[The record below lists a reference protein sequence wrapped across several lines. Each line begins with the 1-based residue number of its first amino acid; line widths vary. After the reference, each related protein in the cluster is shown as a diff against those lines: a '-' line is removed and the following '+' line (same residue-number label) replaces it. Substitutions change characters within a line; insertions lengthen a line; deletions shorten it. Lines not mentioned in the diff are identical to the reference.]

1 MQRLQLVAPL
11 ECLILLQCLVL
22 LRSEINALS
31 KTIANK
37 EDLLAAFVRT
47 IEALKLT
54 GFDVRAVNILGKR
67 AELRLEAQ
75 NEKAVLTVQPQLHPS
90 RKILDALDAA
100 QKRDS
105 IVVSPHIPPEL
116 AEDYKKAAI
125 NHGDL
130 NGRLFIQTP
139 WFLLDREPK
148 EALHRN
154 PVAEPDL
161 FSPRAS
167 RIARALL
174 SQRDRAWTQEA
185 FVERTKVSRGLLS
198 RILAT
203 LTRRG
208 YVKQESAGTRLASA
222 VYRLA
227 DFDRLLDAWKAADT
241 WTKRVNVQ
249 SFSILANDAG
259 EIARTVR
266 DALGAENVV
275 FTQWFGAHLRY
286 PYTTPPLVSAY
297 VPQGRRLPELRFAR
311 PVPTGG
317 NLWLISPDD
326 EGVFLETQEREGF
339 RLVSDVQI
347 YLDLVQMGQ
356 RGPDA
361 AEALRAWDGFGR

>member
-1 MQRLQLVAPL
+1 MQLVAQIDR
-11 ECLILLQCLVL
+11 LILSKRLVL
-22 LRSEINALS
+22 LRSEINTLS

-37 EDLLAAFVRT
+37 EDLLSAFVST
-47 IEALKLT
+47 IEALKFT
-54 GFDVRAVNILGKR
+54 GFDVRAVNIPGKR

-75 NEKAVLTVQPQLHPS
+75 NEKAVLVVQPLLNPS
-90 RKILDALDAA
+90 RKILDASGTVQD
-100 QKRDS
+100 RDF
-105 IVVSPHIPPEL
+105 IIVSPHIPSDL

-148 EALHRN
+148 AALHRN

-167 RIARALL
+167 RIVRALL
-174 SQRDRAWTQEA
+174 SHRDRAWTQEA

-241 WTKRVNVQ
+241 WTKRVSVQ
-249 SFSILANDAG
+249 RYTVLTNEAG
-259 EIARTVR
+259 EIARMVR
-266 DALGAENVV
+266 DALGEDKVF
-275 FTQWFGAHLRY
+275 FTQWFAAYARH
-286 PYTTPPLVSAY
+286 PYTTPPIVSAY
-297 VPQGRRLPELRFAR
+297 ITEGRKLPELKFVRQEQ
-311 PVPTGG
+311 TGG
-317 NLWLISPDD
+317 NLWLISPED